1 MKPIY
6 AGAMP
11 GILAAARSSI
21 CRGAI
26 NPAARGVRDLPDED
40 VGDMLVELANVAIGP
55 EYRDCCCDDETEK
68 CNGHNSQR
76 Q

>member
-1 MKPIY
+1 
-6 AGAMP
+6 MP

-55 EYRDCCCDDETEK
+55 E
-68 CNGHNSQR
+68 
-76 Q
+76 